1 MKTAFGN
8 ILEGILGGVQTHV
21 VGDGESI
28 QQTEA
33 EFPQLEGVDSD
44 EDSMQVEILGMKPIN
59 FGFLLVGILG
69 ATVLGIVLYKKYNK

>member
-8 ILEGILGGVQTHV
+8 ILEGMVGGVQTHI
-21 VGDGESI
+21 VGDGESN